1 MKEETTEVKTGRFK
15 TKRQYKNFVT
25 GLKGKVRL
33 LSPVAFLKAEK
44 LSIMLEGTRF
54 KITLCDNSTIDF
66 EEVDTDSSNQEMIK
80 RFIEEID
87 GSEVT
92 GYMQKFVINGL
103 EFETEDGKPC
113 YLEVEHKKPIEK
125 MFSLFDEKKE
135 ISTAGLSILDELF
148 QSESDDQPTTEFK
161 EPKKK
166 KNSPK
171 KSVSSDFM
179 KESFEKMNLEKIQ
192 ELKERIL
199 SKEEEIFKNSVDLE
213 RCESKNTKLIDEL
226 KTLNTRLKSLQPKD
240 EPVGYDFYVSQEN
253 KTGIELSESLKEV
266 VSKISPILKL
276 NEDAVIDI
284 LTGGFYTITIQN
296 QDGTEKVSK
305 DIISK
310 IVSIDPDSTIEILE
324 SNKFNYRGKMTW
336 HQIVDSLIFKGF
348 EQNPEFD
355 KKCGSN
361 SYESEETSK

>member
-1 MKEETTEVKTGRFK
+1 MKEETTEVKTGQFK

-66 EEVDTDSSNQEMIK
+66 VEVDTDNSNQEMIK

-87 GSEVT
+87 GLEVT

-125 MFSLFDEKKE
+125 MFSIFDEKKE
-135 ISTAGLSILDELF
+135 ISAKGLSILDELF
-148 QSESDDQPTTEFK
+148 QSESDVQPTTQFK

-166 KNSPK
+166 KSSK

-199 SKEEEIFKNSVDLE
+199 SKEEEIFKNSVELE
-213 RCESKNTKLIDEL
+213 RCESKNSKLIDEL
-226 KTLNTRLKSLQPKD
+226 KTLNTRLRSLQPKD
-240 EPVGYDFYVSQEN
+240 EPIGYDFHVSQEN

-296 QDGTEKVSK
+296 QDGTDKVSK
-305 DIISK
+305 DVVNK
-310 IVSIDPDSTIEILE
+310 LVSIDPDSTIEILE